1 MPLKVEFLFDF
12 GSPNA
17 YLAELVLPGI
27 ERRTGVKFEYVPV
40 LLGGIFKATGNMS
53 PFDSLRGIKNKPEYQ
68 ALETQRF
75 IRRHNATKFQQNPFF
90 PVNTLMLMRGAV
102 AARFEGM
109 FEPYFRAAY
118 HHMWEEPKMDDLE
131 TYRNAFIS
139 SGIDIDRL
147 IARAQQDDVKK
158 RLIDLTT
165 DAVNRG
171 AFGSPTFFVGKEM
184 FFGKDQLRDVEA
196 SIVEQASQP
205 VSKTAAGQELRPA
218 EQANVSGLHDENS
231 VGPHQSKLKGM
242 PMPGP
247 LSGVRVLDLTGVV
260 SGPFATMFLADQ
272 GADVLKIEAIGG
284 DITRRSRATIDK
296 DGEFSAL
303 FISSNRGKRSLS
315 IDVKSAAGRE
325 VLAKLVAQADV
336 LVQNFRPGTMERLGL
351 GVDELRQRHPRLIYV
366 SISGVG
372 DTGPYVKK
380 RVYDPIIQGLSGFAD
395 IQSQPVTNRPQ
406 MIRTIVCDKTT
417 AVFTAQAVAAAL
429 YAREKSGQ
437 GDHIQVAMLDAM
449 ISYLWPEGMMQY
461 TVVGTEATAADPNDR
476 PDLVFKTS
484 DGYITA
490 GTISDSEWQGFCRAS
505 GDPELAKDLQFA
517 TPSARSVNATARIN
531 KMAEYIGQHT
541 TAEWLERLDAA
552 DVPCAPIL
560 RRGEIIHNEQVIAR
574 EIIAE
579 FDQPKVGRVR
589 QPKPAARFEINAA
602 AIGGPAP
609 RVGEHSRDVL
619 RELGYDDGA
628 IDKMVAERCVREAI

>member
-1 MPLKVEFLFDF
+1 L
-12 GSPNA
+12 
-17 YLAELVLPGI
+17 
-27 ERRTGVKFEYVPV
+27 
-40 LLGGIFKATGNMS
+40 
-53 PFDSLRGIKNKPEYQ
+53 
-68 ALETQRF
+68 
-75 IRRHNATKFQQNPFF
+75 
-90 PVNTLMLMRGAV
+90 
-102 AARFEGM
+102 
-109 FEPYFRAAY
+109 
-118 HHMWEEPKMDDLE
+118 
-131 TYRNAFIS
+131 
-139 SGIDIDRL
+139 
-147 IARAQQDDVKK
+147 
-158 RLIDLTT
+158 
-165 DAVNRG
+165 
-171 AFGSPTFFVGKEM
+171 SPT
-184 FFGKDQLRDVEA
+184 
-196 SIVEQASQP
+196 SC
-205 VSKTAAGQELRPA
+205 
-218 EQANVSGLHDENS
+218 
-231 VGPHQSKLKGM
+231 
-242 PMPGP
+242 
-247 LSGVRVLDLTGVV
+247 
-260 SGPFATMFLADQ
+260 
-272 GADVLKIEAIGG
+272 
-284 DITRRSRATIDK
+284 RSRATIDK
-296 DGEFSAL
+296 SGEFSAL

-315 IDVKSAAGRE
+315 VDVKSTFGRE

-372 DTGPYVKK
+372 ETGPYMKK
-380 RVYDPIIQGLSGFAD
+380 RVYDPIIQALSGFAD

-429 YAREKSGQ
+429 YAREKTGQ

-461 TVVGTEATAADPNDR
+461 TVVGAETTAADPNDR

-505 GDPELAKDLQFA
+505 GDPELATDPRFA

-531 KMAEYIGQHT
+531 KMAEYIGQHS

-560 RRGEIIHNEQVIAR
+560 RRSEIIHNEQVIAR
-574 EIIAE
+574 GIIAE

-589 QPKPAARFEINAA
+589 QPKPAARFEINEA

-609 RVGEHSRDVL
+609 RVGEHSRDVFPFL
-619 RELGYDDGA
+619 QDRKIPAVFFPAASSL
-628 IDKMVAERCVREAI
+628 IDRHVLDVNKIQFVLAAAPSEEALVEIIDMAVERAAERKDVRALSDYRSDGWKPVRYDSPATSYIKCMLQGVLPADIRATLLDGLFTRFVSSDEKAFAEELYFTTEEAREMARGGATIGCHADRHVTLTSMPREGQAREIDGSLRVLEQIGLPRTPLFFSYAKGAYDSDSVDLLRARGCSLAVTNTPDIATLSPETMLSLPRLDANHLPSDASAPPHAWTLKA